1 MAIVFAE
8 EENPHFLTENTIAI
22 VRHMADMIIDN
33 PILNFPFL
41 EPSRHF
47 RFSEDGITNEI
58 IEGRRI
64 SSYFVPIPK
73 SKKSGRNQL
82 SLTTEW
88 TEDRIEENKLVND
101 IRVRVKSWRER
112 DYEGATTVTKQLL
125 RYWSDPDRDRKLFF
139 CQREALETV
148 IYLTEIAE
156 KSGDAWML
164 DKVRE
169 GNEECNPGLYRLAL
183 KMATGTGKT
192 VVMAMLIAWQSLN
205 KIRSPQNALFSDT
218 FLLVA
223 PGITIRDRLRVL
235 LPNDPENYYRARDI
249 VTSEQLE
256 EMKQATIMIT
266 NFHAF
271 TLRERGNG
279 SALTKK
285 LLSKNGE
292 SPFKEKPEEMVRR
305 VCRGIRGKKNIV
317 VINDEAHHCYRKKP
331 DGEQEKL
338 TGEERQEAKER
349 EKAAQ
354 VWLSGLE
361 AIQRKIGIRSLF
373 DLSATPFFLQG
384 SGWKEGTLFPWVV
397 SDFSL
402 IDAIEAGLVKVPRV
416 PVSDNQMSKE
426 MPTFR
431 NLWPSI
437 RADLPRKGRRT
448 EDEKSKGGDPKIP
461 KDLQVALHTL
471 YENYEKRH
479 QLWEERGKGT
489 PPVFIVVCN
498 NTNVSKLVC
507 DYISG
512 YEKTIKNGET
522 VCVEGALPLFSNIR
536 EARWLQRPNTI
547 LIDSQE
553 LDSGEALSK
562 EFKQAAAV
570 EIEEFKREYKLRF
583 PERDIEDLTDEDLL
597 REVMNT
603 VGKEGKLGE
612 RIKCVVSV
620 SMLTEGWDANTVTH
634 ILGVRAFGTQLLCE
648 QVVGRALRRMSYA
661 TNENGLCTPEYAE
674 VFGVPFSFIPCA
686 GSTADAPPGPVP
698 TRVRALPDRFQLELT
713 FPRVMG
719 YRFEMA
725 AEHLRAEF
733 NDDSKIVL
741 STEDVPTKVHL
752 SPIVGESI
760 IATLDDLKKERMQSV
775 AFFIAKLVMQHKF
788 QDDEGS
794 PNVWLFPD
802 ILRITKEWLAS
813 CVYCKDDTFPQ
824 MFLLHELAETAAEH
838 IYKSIIRADAGV
850 NILKPILRPY
860 DTVGSTKY
868 VDFDTI
874 KPTYATSVDKC
885 HVSHVAA
892 DTQSWEQKMAQS
904 LEEMDEVIAYVK
916 NDRLGFV
923 IPYLNAGVEREYFP
937 DFLVK
942 IKTPDGEEVH
952 VIVEVTGEKRKDKM
966 EKVQTAR
973 ELWVPAINNHG
984 GFGRWMFVEIQ
995 DPYDCKNL
1003 LRAHFSSLPIL
1014 TPA

>member
-1 MAIVFAE
+1 
-8 EENPHFLTENTIAI
+8 
-22 VRHMADMIIDN
+22 MADAIIDN
-33 PILNFPFL
+33 PILNTPFR

-47 RFSEDGITNEI
+47 RFTEDGITNEI
-58 IEGRRI
+58 VDGRRI
-64 SSYFVPIPK
+64 SSYFVPVPK
-73 SKKSGRNQL
+73 SKKRGRDQL
-82 SLTTEW
+82 ALSTEW
-88 TEDRIEENKLVND
+88 TEDRIEENKLIND
-101 IRVRVKSWRER
+101 IRARVKAWRER
-112 DYEGATTVTKQLL
+112 EYEGATTVTKQLL
-125 RYWSDPDRDRKLFF
+125 RYWSNPERERQLFF
-139 CQREALETV
+139 CQREAVETA

-156 KSGDAWML
+156 KSGDAWIL
-164 DKVRE
+164 EKVRE
-169 GNEECNPGLYRLAL
+169 GNEQCNPGLYRLAL

-192 VVMAMLIAWQSLN
+192 VVMAMLIAWQALN
-205 KIRSPQNALFSDT
+205 KLRYPQNAIFSDT

-235 LPNDPENYYRARDI
+235 LPNDPENYYQARDI
-249 VTSEQLE
+249 VTMEQLE
-256 EMKQATIMIT
+256 ELKQATIIIT
-266 NFHAF
+266 NFHTF

-292 SPFKEKPEEMVRR
+292 SPFKEKPDEMVRR
-305 VCRGIRGKKNIV
+305 VCRGMRGKKNIV
-317 VINDEAHHCYRKKP
+317 VINDEAHHCYRKRP
-331 DGEQEKL
+331 EGEKEKL
-338 TGEERQEAKER
+338 TGEEREEAQAR
-349 EKAAQ
+349 DKAAQ

-361 AIQRKIGIRSLF
+361 AVQRKIGIRSLF

-448 EDEKSKGGDPKIP
+448 EDEKGKGNDPNIP
-461 KDLQVALHTL
+461 KDLQAALMSL
-471 YENYEKRH
+471 YQNYEKRH
-479 QLWEERGKGT
+479 KQWEERGVGT

-512 YEKTIKNGET
+512 YEKTLKDGQA
-522 VCVEGALPLFSNIR
+522 VCVEGALPLFSNVR
-536 EARWLQRPNTI
+536 EGRWLQRPNTI
-547 LIDSQE
+547 LIDSEE
-553 LDSGEALSK
+553 LDSGETLSK

-570 EIEEFKREYKLRF
+570 EIEEFKQEYKLRF
-583 PERDIEDLTDEDLL
+583 PERNVEDLTDEDVL

-603 VGKEGKLGE
+603 VGKAGKLGE

-648 QVVGRALRRMSYA
+648 QVVGRALRRTSYA
-661 TNENGLCTPEYAE
+661 TDSEGRCSPEYAE
-674 VFGVPFSFIPCA
+674 VYGVPFSFIPCS
-686 GSTADAPPGPVP
+686 GSTADPPPGPPV
-698 TRVRALPDRFQLELT
+698 TRVRALPDRIALELT
-713 FPRVMG
+713 FPRVIG
-719 YRFEMA
+719 YRYDLA
-725 AEHLRAEF
+725 AERLKVEF
-733 NDDSKIVL
+733 NDDSKLVL
-741 STEDVPTKVHL
+741 STEDVPTKVQL
-752 SPIVGESI
+752 SPIVGEST
-760 IATLDDLKKERMQSV
+760 IATLDDLKNERIQAV
-775 AFFIAKLVMQHKF
+775 AFCIAKIVLQNKF

-794 PNVWLFPD
+794 PKVWLFPD
-802 ILRITKEWLAS
+802 VIRITKEWLSS
-813 CVYCKDDTFPQ
+813 CVRCKDDTFPQ
-824 MFLLHELAETAAEH
+824 MLLLHELSETAAEH
-838 IYKSIIRADAGV
+838 IYKSIIRAATGK

-860 DTVGSTKY
+860 DTLGSTRY

-874 KPTYATSVDKC
+874 KPTYTTDPAKC

-892 DTQSWEQKMAQS
+892 DTKSWEQKMAQA

-916 NDRLGFV
+916 NDHLGFV
-923 IPYLNAGVEREYFP
+923 IPYLSAGVEREYFP

-942 IKTPDGEEVH
+942 VRTPAGEVNM
-952 VIVEVTGEKRKDKM
+952 IVEVTGEKRKDKM

-984 GFGRWMFVEIQ
+984 GFGHWLFVEIQ
-995 DPYDCKNL
+995 DPYDCKNII
-1003 LRAHFSSLPIL
+1003 RAHLSSSVPVL